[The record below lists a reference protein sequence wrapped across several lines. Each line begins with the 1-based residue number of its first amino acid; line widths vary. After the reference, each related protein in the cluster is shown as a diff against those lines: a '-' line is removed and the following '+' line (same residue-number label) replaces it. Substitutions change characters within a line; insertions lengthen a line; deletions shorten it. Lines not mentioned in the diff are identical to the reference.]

1 MSNDDK
7 LKLVASYALKSLFS
21 SRGIATPISAF
32 DLLAR
37 VISSGAPPA
46 GLLSGPGPHPSFRL
60 TDLAKFEHALECLS
74 QEWDHGRI
82 ALSRDE
88 DTGETTVVEVQL
100 GQPSTRGS
108 TPNIPHG
115 KKRKRVVDEDADS
128 AAGDAEEEE
137 KEDESAPRTTALS
150 PLDGLSKEMREV
162 YALLQKGTA
171 RGRLLAEQ
179 VSYTAVCPCAKLIN
193 VITSS
198 IRRIPVLSLY
208 ALALRKRTVLKHAVL
223 RTTTTNP

>member
-1 MSNDDK
+1 MKVSLTESIVSPK
-7 LKLVASYALKSLFS
+7 MEPVEPLSSSWTASSPAAAV
-21 SRGIATPISAF
+21 GVGAGANE
-32 DLLAR
+32 DMAR
-37 VISSGAPPA
+37 A
-46 GLLSGPGPHPSFRL
+46 
-60 TDLAKFEHALECLS
+60 
-74 QEWDHGRI
+74 
-82 ALSRDE
+82 
-88 DTGETTVVEVQL
+88 
-100 GQPSTRGS
+100 
-108 TPNIPHG
+108 
-115 KKRKRVVDEDADS
+115 
-128 AAGDAEEEE
+128 EE

-208 ALALRKRTVLKHAVL
+208 ALASRKRTVLKHAVL